1 MQMEENYS
9 PFEINSRMPL
19 NEALNAY
26 SDQISYITLKDGTN
40 IEVYHDNQN
49 FRQRPEMGYN
59 NQIQSQNDYEF
70 VEENIIETS
79 PNAYYQQTPMNY
91 PGPFRG
97 KGLKKSL
104 GTTLRKTVLKSM
116 TGKEPEANVPSE
128 QKLRYFNPNKGNK
141 SLNDIITF
149 TENNEYLQ
157 CANCKKFFISDEKE
171 DENKDQT
178 NNQPIQNENQNQN
191 QKIPAQNQQFAQ
203 VTPRKNDQKKN
214 YQPYSGQQSPPPQ
227 QFQPHQNISQFY
239 PQQGHPSQ
247 NQYHQNQMMP
257 HNQKQ
262 QQNIQMGF
270 PPMPNQYQQQ
280 FYPQQGQHHQKQPQQ
295 YYQQI
300 PVPQQK
306 QNQRGVQKGYGVQ
319 GSYIAQNAPMSA
331 QFRGQNNYVF
341 RARKK
346 EVNRYDSNNDRY
358 INYTS
363 EENYIYPGSNKKRGS
378 NRKLVFECPIHKKM
392 IHNTSSNN
400 INRNLSY
407 GFKKSY
413 SNAPEIGY
421 TDNNLSEYINAN
433 EMGMNNIG
441 YYKYPQQERK
451 YMIPTGYGTK
461 KVNQKLVYVD
471 MGNDEYNDY

>member
-9 PFEINSRMPL
+9 PFVINSRMPL

-40 IEVYHDNQN
+40 IEVFQDNQN

-461 KVNQKLVYVD
+461 KVNQKMVYVD

>member
-9 PFEINSRMPL
+9 PFVINSRMPL

-59 NQIQSQNDYEF
+59 NQIQSPNEYEF

-128 QKLRYFNPNKGNK
+128 QKLRYFNPNKGNR

-214 YQPYSGQQSPPPQ
+214 YQPYSGQQSPPSQ
-227 QFQPHQNISQFY
+227 QFQPYQNISQFY
-239 PQQGHPSQ
+239 PQQGYPSQ
-247 NQYHQNQMMP
+247 HHHHQNQ
-257 HNQKQ
+257 K
-262 QQNIQMGF
+262 QNIPMGF

-341 RARKK
+341 IARKK

-363 EENYIYPGSNKKRGS
+363 EENYIYPGSNKKSGS
-378 NRKLVFECPIHKKM
+378 NIKLVFECPIHKKM

-451 YMIPTGYGTK
+451 YMIPTGYRTK
-461 KVNQKLVYVD
+461 KVNQKMVYVD

>member
-9 PFEINSRMPL
+9 PFVINSRMPL

-59 NQIQSQNDYEF
+59 NQIQSPNEYEF

-79 PNAYYQQTPMNY
+79 PNANYQQSPMNY

-128 QKLRYFNPNKGNK
+128 QKLRYFNPNKGNR

-171 DENKDQT
+171 DENKDQA

-191 QKIPAQNQQFAQ
+191 IPEQNQQFAQ
-203 VTPRKNDQKKN
+203 VTPVKKDQNKH
-214 YQPYSGQQSPPPQ
+214 YQPYSGQQSPPSQ
-227 QFQPHQNISQFY
+227 QFQPYQNISQFY
-239 PQQGHPSQ
+239 PQQGYPSQ
-247 NQYHQNQMMP
+247 HHHHQNQ
-257 HNQKQ
+257 K
-262 QQNIQMGF
+262 QNIPMGF

-280 FYPQQGQHHQKQPQQ
+280 FYPQQGHHHQKQPQQ

-300 PVPQQK
+300 PVPQQY
-306 QNQRGVQKGYGVQ
+306 QNQRGVQKGYGIQ
-319 GSYIAQNAPMSA
+319 GSYLAQNAPMSA

-363 EENYIYPGSNKKRGS
+363 EENYFYPASAKKRGS
-378 NRKLVFECPIHKKM
+378 NRKLVFECPIHKKL

-400 INRNLSY
+400 VNRNLSY
-407 GFKKSY
+407 GYKKSY
-413 SNAPEIGY
+413 SNAPESGY

-433 EMGMNNIG
+433 DMGMNNIG

-461 KVNQKLVYVD
+461 KVNQKMVYVD

>member
-1 MQMEENYS
+1 MEENYS
-9 PFEINSRMPL
+9 PYVINSRMPL

-26 SDQISYITLKDGTN
+26 SDQISYITLNDGTN
-40 IEVYHDNQN
+40 IEVYQDNQN
-49 FRQRPEMGYN
+49 FRQRPEMAYN
-59 NQIQSQNDYEF
+59 NQIEF
-70 VEENIIETS
+70 VEENIETS
-79 PNAYYQQTPMNY
+79 PNVNYQQTPMNY

-104 GTTLRKTVLKSM
+104 GKTLRKTVLKSM

-128 QKLRYFNPNKGNK
+128 QKLRYNPNKGNK
-141 SLNDIITF
+141 GLNDLITF

-178 NNQPIQNENQNQN
+178 NNQPIQNENQNQ
-191 QKIPAQNQQFAQ
+191 KIPAQNQQYAQ
-203 VTPRKNDQKKN
+203 VTPIKNN
-214 YQPYSGQQSPPPQ
+214 HYQPYSGQQSPPPQ

-239 PQQGHPSQ
+239 PQQGQPSQ
-247 NQYHQNQMMP
+247 HQHHHQNQMMP
-257 HNQKQ
+257 QNQKHP
-262 QQNIQMGF
+262 MGF
-270 PPMPNQYQQQ
+270 PPMQNQYQQQ
-280 FYPQQGQHHQKQPQQ
+280 FYPPQGHHHQKQPQQ

-300 PVPQQK
+300 PVPQQY

-319 GSYIAQNAPMSA
+319 GSYIAQNPPMST

-346 EVNRYDSNNDRY
+346 EINRYDSNNDRY
-358 INYTS
+358 INYSS
-363 EENYIYPGSNKKRGS
+363 EENYIYPASAKKRGS
-378 NRKLVFECPIHKKM
+378 NKKIVFECPIHKKI

-400 INRNLSY
+400 ITRNLSY
-407 GFKKSY
+407 GYKKSY
-413 SNAPEIGY
+413 SNAPEDGY
-421 TDNNLSEYINAN
+421 TDNNLTEYINAN

-441 YYKYPQQERK
+441 YYKYPQQEKK
-451 YMIPTGYGTK
+451 YMIPTGYRTK
-461 KVNQKLVYVD
+461 KVSQNLVYVD

>member
-1 MQMEENYS
+1 
-9 PFEINSRMPL
+9 
-19 NEALNAY
+19 
-26 SDQISYITLKDGTN
+26 
-40 IEVYHDNQN
+40 
-49 FRQRPEMGYN
+49 
-59 NQIQSQNDYEF
+59 
-70 VEENIIETS
+70 
-79 PNAYYQQTPMNY
+79 MNY

-171 DENKDQT
+171 DENKEQT
-178 NNQPIQNENQNQN
+178 NNQQIQNENQN

-262 QQNIQMGF
+262 QQNIQFGF

-461 KVNQKLVYVD
+461 KVNQKMVYVD

>member
-26 SDQISYITLKDGTN
+26 SDQISYITLNDGTN
-40 IEVYHDNQN
+40 IEVYQDNQN

-59 NQIQSQNDYEF
+59 NRIQSPNEYEF

-104 GTTLRKTVLKSM
+104 GITLRKTVLKSM

-128 QKLRYFNPNKGNK
+128 QKLRYFNPNKEIR

-171 DENKDQT
+171 DENKDQA

-191 QKIPAQNQQFAQ
+191 IPEQNQQFAQ

-214 YQPYSGQQSPPPQ
+214 YQPYSGQQSPPSQ
-227 QFQPHQNISQFY
+227 QFQPYQNISQFY
-239 PQQGHPSQ
+239 PQQGYPSQ
-247 NQYHQNQMMP
+247 HHHHQNQ
-257 HNQKQ
+257 K
-262 QQNIQMGF
+262 QNIPMGF

-280 FYPQQGQHHQKQPQQ
+280 FYPQQSHHHQKQPQQ

-300 PVPQQK
+300 PVPQQY

-319 GSYIAQNAPMSA
+319 GSYLAQNAPMSA

-358 INYTS
+358 INYSS

-378 NRKLVFECPIHKKM
+378 NRKLVFECPIHKKI

-407 GFKKSY
+407 GYKKSY
-413 SNAPEIGY
+413 SNAPESGY
-421 TDNNLSEYINAN
+421 TDNNLSEYIKAN
-433 EMGMNNIG
+433 EMDMNNIG

-471 MGNDEYNDY
+471 MGNDENYDY

>member
-9 PFEINSRMPL
+9 PFVINSRMPL

-40 IEVYHDNQN
+40 IEVFQDNQN

-319 GSYIAQNAPMSA
+319 GSYLAQNAPMSA